1 MALRIAAALA
11 EAGVKVISGVPDGEQ
26 AASIQAFATKFELVR
41 PASARNV
48 SFKEVSL
55 SDPDSGAAAIPRGSS
70 VLFVL
75 DDNIGASRVRTN
87 VQAGVAVLDAAAAAR
102 AAEVILVTPIEP
114 NGVPL
119 GGRGN
124 VGKLVA
130 EAKSRGL
137 PVRVIRVARPSAGG
151 YRALASGEVRLGMPG
166 SFPAQ
171 STIPQEAA
179 AEAVAVLLAAGADAG
194 DVEIATVPGA
204 EFRPWSELV
213 SEAEAQ
219 WREVAGQE
227 EPSAGAQSGTA
238 KRPAVPAL
246 NPLSLFG
253 SKPASGEKE
262 EEAAEGP
269 ATTKVNAARQAAEE
283 RRAAQE
289 AARAKKEAEAEQ
301 RRRAAEEAR
310 AAQEAARQKAA
321 ASADRSGRKAE
332 EAPAF
337 GMGALF
343 GAGSP
348 KAARKPEVQA
358 EEPAPEPQAE
368 APAKGGL
375 FGFAVPKPAAPK
387 AEAPAAAPEKQPAAP
402 ARTAPPQR
410 PTPAEPARRTVA
422 GRSRREEMIAALM
435 EEQRRM
441 DERKRG

>member
-1 MALRIAAALA
+1 
-11 EAGVKVISGVPDGEQ
+11 
-26 AASIQAFATKFELVR
+26 
-41 PASARNV
+41 
-48 SFKEVSL
+48 
-55 SDPDSGAAAIPRGSS
+55 
-70 VLFVL
+70 
-75 DDNIGASRVRTN
+75 
-87 VQAGVAVLDAAAAAR
+87 
-102 AAEVILVTPIEP
+102 
-114 NGVPL
+114 
-119 GGRGN
+119 
-124 VGKLVA
+124 
-130 EAKSRGL
+130 
-137 PVRVIRVARPSAGG
+137 
-151 YRALASGEVRLGMPG
+151 
-166 SFPAQ
+166 
-171 STIPQEAA
+171 
-179 AEAVAVLLAAGADAG
+179 
-194 DVEIATVPGA
+194 
-204 EFRPWSELV
+204 
-213 SEAEAQ
+213 
-219 WREVAGQE
+219 
-227 EPSAGAQSGTA
+227 
-238 KRPAVPAL
+238 VPAL

-269 ATTKVNAARQAAEE
+269 ATTKVQSRCGRHPNAGPLRPAHHGDADRGRSPQVNAARQAAEE

-348 KAARKPEVQA
+348 KAARKPEVQVRATRLTRRPPDPRKLMTAPSAFPKLNALLINSSDTSLCFFTQA